1 MRLASTKFELFPENV
16 PVSFIEPC
24 TCSVVVGDAVPI
36 PTFPV
41 VCTING
47 VASGL
52 ALSST
57 TSAFPVPVCVILTM
71 SLVLD
76 ADATMDV
83 SIKSLLQFALPS
95 DVFETNT
102 LLVPSLPS
110 NN

>member
-41 VCTING
+41 VCTIKG
-47 VASGL
+47 VVSGL

-57 TSAFPVPVCVILTM
+57 TSALPVPVCVILTM
-71 SLVLD
+71 SPVLD
-76 ADATMDV
+76 ADAIMEVTL
-83 SIKSLLQFALPS
+83 ISLFQLA
-95 DVFETNT
+95 
-102 LLVPSLPS
+102 
-110 NN
+110 